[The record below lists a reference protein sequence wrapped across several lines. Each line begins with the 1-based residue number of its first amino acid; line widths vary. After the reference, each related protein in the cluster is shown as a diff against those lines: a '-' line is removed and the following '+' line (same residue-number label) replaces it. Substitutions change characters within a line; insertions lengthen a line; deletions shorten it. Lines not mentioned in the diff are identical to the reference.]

1 MTTSK
6 SGTAGRPR
14 INAEKTMA
22 RFPEGTLGRI
32 KAVLRDGENR
42 SDFMR
47 EAVELELRRREGPPV
62 GGPDRRSEEH
72 TSELQSLMRISYAV
86 FCLNKKNKKIY
97 CRPEQ
102 H

>member
-6 SGTAGRPR
+6 AGAAGRPR

-32 KAVLRDGENR
+32 KSVLREGENQA
-42 SDFMR
+42 DFMR

-62 GGPDRRSEEH
+62 GGPGRS
-72 TSELQSLMRISYAV
+72 
-86 FCLNKKNKKIY
+86 
-97 CRPEQ
+97 
-102 H
+102 